1 MEQEIIT
8 IGEALIDFIPQQ
20 KGCALKD
27 VDGFVRK
34 AGGAPTNVAAA
45 VAKLGASSSVI
56 TQVGMDAFGD
66 HIIETLRQVGVNT
79 DKIFRT
85 QEANTALAFVS
96 LAKDGNRSFSFYRK
110 PCADLLLGEDKLE
123 ARLFEAC
130 YALHFCS
137 VDLIESPMKQAHKKA
152 IALAKD
158 KGALISFDPN
168 VRLPLF
174 DDPDECRRAIHTFL
188 PYADLVKVADDEL
201 EYIFGS
207 KDEERAKKAVFDA
220 GAQMLLVTRGSAGAA
235 VHTKAHTIETA
246 AADVT
251 AMDTTGA
258 GDSFI
263 GAFLCCL
270 MRCGVTKDN
279 IGHMAKEELREV
291 LEFSNYYAAYTTTN
305 MGAIEA
311 MATRAQIEAFIEKQR
326 GSKKE

>member
-1 MEQEIIT
+1 M
-8 IGEALIDFIPQQ
+8 
-20 KGCALKD
+20 
-27 VDGFVRK
+27 
-34 AGGAPTNVAAA
+34 
-45 VAKLGASSSVI
+45 
-56 TQVGMDAFGD
+56 
-66 HIIETLRQVGVNT
+66 
-79 DKIFRT
+79 
-85 QEANTALAFVS
+85 
-96 LAKDGNRSFSFYRK
+96 
-110 PCADLLLGEDKLE
+110 
-123 ARLFEAC
+123 
-130 YALHFCS
+130 
-137 VDLIESPMKQAHKKA
+137 
-152 IALAKD
+152 
-158 KGALISFDPN
+158 
-168 VRLPLF
+168 
-174 DDPDECRRAIHTFL
+174 

-201 EYIFGS
+201 KYIFGS

-235 VHTKAHTIETA
+235 VHTKAYMIETA

-263 GAFLCCL
+263 GAFLYCL

-311 MATRAQIEAFIEKQR
+311 MATHAQIEAFIEKQR

>member
-34 AGGAPTNVAAA
+34 AGGAPANVAAA
-45 VAKLGASSSVI
+45 VAKLGAPSSVI
-56 TQVGMDAFGD
+56 TQVGMDAFGE
-66 HIIETLRQVGVNT
+66 HIIETLKQVGVNT

-96 LAKDGNRSFSFYRK
+96 LAQDGNRSFSFYRK
-110 PCADLLLGEDKLE
+110 PCADLLLSEDRLE
-123 ARLFEAC
+123 ARLFETC

-158 KGALISFDPN
+158 RGALISFDPN

-174 DDPDECRRAIHTFL
+174 DDPDECRCAIHAFL

-220 GAQMLLVTRGSAGAA
+220 GAQMLLVTRGAAGAA
-235 VHTKAHTIETA
+235 VHTRAHTIETA

-251 AMDTTGA
+251 VIDTTGA

-263 GAFLCCL
+263 GAFLYCL
-270 MRCGVTKDN
+270 MRCGVTKVN
-279 IGHMAKEELREV
+279 IGHMAKEELRE
-291 LEFSNYYAAYTTTN
+291 LLKFSNYYAAYTTTN

-311 MATRAQIEAFIEKQR
+311 MATRSQIEAFIEKQR
-326 GSKKE
+326 VCRKD

>member
-45 VAKLGASSSVI
+45 VAKLGAPSSVI
-56 TQVGMDAFGD
+56 TQVGMDAFGE
-66 HIIETLRQVGVNT
+66 HIIETLKQVGVNT

-168 VRLPLF
+168 VRLPLLTI
-174 DDPDECRRAIHTFL
+174 RT
-188 PYADLVKVADDEL
+188 
-201 EYIFGS
+201 
-207 KDEERAKKAVFDA
+207 
-220 GAQMLLVTRGSAGAA
+220 SAGAR
-235 VHTKAHTIETA
+235 
-246 AADVT
+246 
-251 AMDTTGA
+251 
-258 GDSFI
+258 FI
-263 GAFLCCL
+263 RFCRMLIWSRL
-270 MRCGVTKDN
+270 P
-279 IGHMAKEELREV
+279 
-291 LEFSNYYAAYTTTN
+291 TTN
-305 MGAIEA
+305 
-311 MATRAQIEAFIEKQR
+311 
-326 GSKKE
+326 